1 MFNRL
6 SLVLLIILIIIITII
21 YYQSLIRKRGYTFP
35 IQSEEQS
42 YSKNYVYSE
51 NSLDSENTL
60 EPEQPIYSGMD
71 IYSEEDISSKNQVF
85 SKKNINSILSS
96 LLKLF
101 SSKHNF
107 FKKPSRQSPLTNN
120 NNHLKA
126 QYQPYLEYPLSNDK
140 NLTNSNT
147 CLLKEKDSC
156 PLRSYKQCSN
166 NYPLSDYN
174 SFEIC
179 NCNVNKL
186 CPYKLESAQ
195 EKPAIKID
203 CPLSHN
209 QEKHPLILP

>member
-6 SLVLLIILIIIITII
+6 SLVLLIVLIIIITII
-21 YYQSLIRKRGYTFP
+21 YYQSLIKKRAYTSP

-42 YSKNYVYSE
+42 YLENPIYSEESVYSE
-51 NSLDSENTL
+51 NLK
-60 EPEQPIYSGMD
+60 
-71 IYSEEDISSKNQVF
+71 YSEKPTYSEKPKYTNSSF
-85 SKKNINSILSS
+85 FS
-96 LLKLF
+96 LLSKLLN
-101 SSKHNF
+101 STNNL
-107 FKKPSRQSPLTNN
+107 FKKSPPLNQQQIDTNP
-120 NNHLKA
+120 LRR

-140 NLTNSNT
+140 KLTNSST

-166 NYPLSDYN
+166 NYPLPNYN

-179 NCNVNKL
+179 NCNVNNI
-186 CPYKLESAQ
+186 CPYKLEPAI

-209 QEKHPLILP
+209 QEKHTLILP

>member
-6 SLVLLIILIIIITII
+6 SLVLLIVLIIIITII
-21 YYQSLIRKRGYTFP
+21 YYQSLIKKKRAYTFS

-42 YSKNYVYSE
+42 YSENPIHSEIPIYSEDSVYSE
-51 NSLDSENTL
+51 D
-60 EPEQPIYSGMD
+60 PIYSEKPK
-71 IYSEEDISSKNQVF
+71 YSDSSF
-85 SKKNINSILSS
+85 FS
-96 LLKLF
+96 LLSKLLK
-101 SSKHNF
+101 S
-107 FKKPSRQSPLTNN
+107 TNN
-120 NNHLKA
+120 LFRKSLKISQPQIDTKQIST

-166 NYPLSDYN
+166 NYPLPNYN

-179 NCNVNKL
+179 NCNVNNI
-186 CPYKLESAQ
+186 CPYKLEPAI

-203 CPLSHN
+203 CPLFHN
-209 QEKHPLILP
+209 QEKHTLILP